1 MQTPERIGRVKLYA
15 AAGAVGLLVGMW
27 AWHPTTHAASG
38 RYDVAISSSD
48 ALRLERAGAI
58 DQVAST
64 PNRTLACVSVMRLG
78 LFDAGLKCVALSAGM
93 SARTAQAERRS
104 Y

>member
-1 MQTPERIGRVKLYA
+1 MQTPDRIGRLKLYA
-15 AAGAVGLLVGMW
+15 AAGAFGLLVGMW
-27 AWHPTTHAASG
+27 AWHPSTHAASD
-38 RYDVAISSSD
+38 RYDVAITASQT
-48 ALRLERAGAI
+48 LRLERAGAV
-58 DQVAST
+58 DQVASA